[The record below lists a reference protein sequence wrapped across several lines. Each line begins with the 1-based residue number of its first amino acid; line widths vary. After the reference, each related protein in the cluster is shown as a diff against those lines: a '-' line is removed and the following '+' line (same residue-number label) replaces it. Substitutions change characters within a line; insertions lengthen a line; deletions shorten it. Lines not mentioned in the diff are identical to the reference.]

1 MPRRLALLL
10 ISLPVLLAGCDML
23 GIETGSV
30 TAAKKEAEGKAIG
43 GACRHGLRAI
53 EDCYTLNPKAQ
64 KSAVYAGWREMDEY
78 LRETKSEG
86 IVPVI
91 PRKPARAAS
100 APEPADGA
108 SAAEEGSGHGSPQV
122 AEPSAVR
129 HTRRRHVVLGL
140 DRTRGNRLL
149 VQDPQPRR

>member
-1 MPRRLALLL
+1 MLRRTALLL
-10 ISLPVLLAGCDML
+10 LPLASLLAGCDML
-23 GIETGSV
+23 GIETGPV
-30 TAAKKEAEGKAIG
+30 IAAKKEAEGKAIG

-91 PRKPARAAS
+91 PRKPAKPAS
-100 APEPADGA
+100 APDPTDGA
-108 SAAEEGSGHGSPQV
+108 SASSASAADEGAGHGDKPGSGTNAHDTPPGA
-122 AEPSAVR
+122 AERSSRAKR
-129 HTRRRHVVLGL
+129 AATTH
-140 DRTRGNRLL
+140 
-149 VQDPQPRR
+149 